1 LSQTGSLIL
10 ILFCRLAGVPVG
22 GGTKAGAEGVAASDF
37 ATSDAG
43 ATGVSLTMKRPTEKL
58 GSFAA
63 LIVYS
68 MSVDA
73 PVAGAGASRPA
84 SPGKKN
90 ERTYLAGSKALD
102 ALAKLIQATE
112 GFFHPSNYG
121 AWAPHLV
128 SFAVWLI
135 SVGVVADPGV
145 VVTRADSCRTSPG
158 STTSGRRFVSLSLFR
173 DRHRP

>member
-1 LSQTGSLIL
+1 MDQPSQNFQSAELTFLSV
-10 ILFCRLAGVPVG
+10 GVPVG
-22 GGTKAGAEGVAASDF
+22 GGTKAGAEGVAATDF
-37 ATSDAG
+37 ATSDTN
-43 ATGVSLTMKRPTEKL
+43 ATGAALTMKRPVEKL

-73 PVAGAGASRPA
+73 PAVGSTPAGTRPGTPA
-84 SPGKKN
+84 LSTTTTK

-121 AWAPHLV
+121 SWAPLLV
-128 SFAVWLI
+128 SLC
-135 SVGVVADPGV
+135 SVH
-145 VVTRADSCRTSPG
+145 SPCDA
-158 STTSGRRFVSLSLFR
+158 R
-173 DRHRP
+173 